1 MSNYIDAI
9 ESISPQNTFNSE
21 SFLDEIYP
29 LEGDYYSCGAPD
41 YKQYIPVK
49 QLRRMSQVIRMGV
62 ACAKSCLDKAN
73 ISVPDAIS
81 IGTSMGCV
89 TDTIKFL
96 NNLNENNETLLNPT
110 AFIQS
115 THNTV
120 SGQIAL
126 MLGCNAHN
134 FTFSQQALS
143 FENALVEALMILNE
157 TKQQNILVGGID
169 EITPEVF
176 SLIKQ
181 ADCYNKDEFVPGE
194 GAGFFVLSNIKTAKN
209 IAQINDVLT
218 INQKLEKESFEK
230 KLSEFL
236 AKNNIALEQIDVLI
250 TGDGQ
255 EAIDKNIKE
264 VILTKCEQ
272 SINLVKYKHLVG
284 EYDTASAFGLW
295 LATRI
300 IQKQQIPESVLFKK
314 NASEGLNNI
323 LIYSSSNK
331 KQHSFILITAC

>member
-21 SFLDEIYP
+21 RFLDEIRP
-29 LEGDYYSCGAPD
+29 LEGAYFSCVAPD
-41 YKQYIPVK
+41 YKQYIPAK

-73 ISVPDAIS
+73 INVPDAIS
-81 IGTSMGCV
+81 IGTSLGCV
-89 TDTIKFL
+89 TDTVKFL

-157 TKQQNILVGGID
+157 TEQQNILVGGID
-169 EITPEVF
+169 EITPEVV

-194 GAGFFVLSNIKTAKN
+194 GAGFFVLSNIKSAKN
-209 IAQINDVLT
+209 IAQIKDVLT
-218 INQKLEKESFEK
+218 INEKLEKESFEK

-250 TGDGQ
+250 TGDGKDS
-255 EAIDKNIKE
+255 IDKNIKE
-264 VILTKCEQ
+264 VILTKHEQ
-272 SINLVKYKHLVG
+272 SVNLVKYKHLVG

-300 IQKQQIPESVLFKK
+300 IQKQQIPESVLFQKSA
-314 NASEGLNNI
+314 NEGLNNI

-331 KQHSFILITAC
+331 KQHSFILISAC